1 MAQQA
6 HQNGSSSLNA
16 NKWRKAVD
24 CLDSQWLVSLGLRRV
39 ACASG
44 RVATRSA
51 GNAERA
57 AGLLREALP
66 VGNTGITSLLE
77 LASV

>member
-16 NKWRKAVD
+16 NKWRQVAHF
-24 CLDSQWLVSLGLRRV
+24 LDAQWLASLGLGPV
-39 ACASG
+39 VVKSAASV
-44 RVATRSA
+44 RLS
-51 GNAERA
+51 ESEA
-57 AGLLREALP
+57 ASRTMQREALP